1 MTIVPFI
8 RNWGFK
14 LDNRLKKEKDFSRV
28 LKKGEKVYTDSL
40 TLVMMPEKETKVGY
54 AVGKR
59 HGKSVQRNR
68 VKRLLRESFRS
79 FKLKDA
85 QNFFFVIIPKVKEE
99 YSYDKFV
106 KDLGYAF
113 KRKGL
118 I

>member
-1 MTIVPFI
+1 MVPFL
-8 RNWGFK
+8 RNRGFK

-79 FKLKDA
+79 SFA
-85 QNFFFVIIPKVKEE
+85 QSVRLRLPCSE
-99 YSYDKFV
+99 
-106 KDLGYAF
+106 AF
-113 KRKGL
+113 HPSSVAPFCER
-118 I
+118 